1 MDMNKMPTMP
11 RLSKKSKTQTACVC
25 GCGGMTG
32 GTWVSGHDGR
42 ATGWAI
48 RVERG
53 ILTLEEVPANERAG
67 AVRMIEERKRK
78 AARLSKKTA

>member
-1 MDMNKMPTMP
+1 MDTMPAMP
-11 RLSKKSKTQTACVC
+11 RLSKKAKTQRPCVC

-32 GTWVSGHDGR
+32 GMWVSGHDGR

-53 ILTLEEVPANERAG
+53 ILKLDEVPANERAG
-67 AVRMIEERKRK
+67 AERMLNERKIK
-78 AARLSKKTA
+78 AARLTKKTA

>member
-1 MDMNKMPTMP
+1 MDKMTPMP
-11 RLSKKSKTQTACVC
+11 RLSKKAKTQTACVC

-42 ATGWAI
+42 AMGWAI

-53 ILTLEEVPANERAG
+53 ILQLEEVPANERAG

-78 AARLSKKTA
+78 AARAAKKSA